1 MQIKLTPEAIKN
13 IQALQVEYD
22 SVGCGLR
29 FGLKKEG
36 CSGYKYILEFE
47 EAPKPDD
54 AILEFESVDLYINTT
69 HLKKLDGSTIGW
81 KESLME
87 SGFDISNPHAKQPCG
102 CGVSVN
108 F

>member
-1 MQIKLTPEAIKN
+1 MTIKITPAAIEN
-13 IQALQVEYD
+13 IKALQVEYGAVSD
-22 SVGCGLR
+22 GLR

-47 EAPKPDD
+47 KSPAHDD
-54 AILEFESVDLYINTT
+54 VVLKFEGVDLYINIA
-69 HLKKLDGSTIGW
+69 HLKKLNGSIIGW

-102 CGVSVN
+102 CGASVN